1 MLFSRWHAEH
11 ATPSSIEVGPCCR
24 IADAMVIQTY
34 VVPVHSGPPE
44 KPPVVRPRGHGAAR
58 STKDEGDDETRM
70 LAQLAWCHAG
80 GACEEEVTE
89 CERRLRHQAP
99 RMRPMLRPWPVAEQ
113 PATNAVDGVYIE

>member
-44 KPPVVRPRGHGAAR
+44 EPPVVRPRGHGAAR
-58 STKDEGDDETRM
+58 STKDEGDDEKQGGGVVGSTRRWR
-70 LAQLAWCHAG
+70 LKSSTLIPAAVS
-80 GACEEEVTE
+80 CESSTSN
-89 CERRLRHQAP
+89 R
-99 RMRPMLRPWPVAEQ
+99 
-113 PATNAVDGVYIE
+113 